1 MARPASRHPTD
12 LELDILKVLWRDC
25 PRPGGARNVRHVVEA
40 LRPARK
46 LAYTSVMTV
55 MNIMVDK
62 NYLRRRKEGPT
73 FVYTPRVTEQATS
86 RRMLRDL
93 VDRAFAGSP
102 LAVVQQL
109 LDVRDLD
116 PNELEQLRTLVND
129 MAKNSGNNGLQP

>member
-1 MARPASRHPTD
+1 
-12 LELDILKVLWRDC
+12 
-25 PRPGGARNVRHVVEA
+25 
-40 LRPARK
+40 
-46 LAYTSVMTV
+46 MTV